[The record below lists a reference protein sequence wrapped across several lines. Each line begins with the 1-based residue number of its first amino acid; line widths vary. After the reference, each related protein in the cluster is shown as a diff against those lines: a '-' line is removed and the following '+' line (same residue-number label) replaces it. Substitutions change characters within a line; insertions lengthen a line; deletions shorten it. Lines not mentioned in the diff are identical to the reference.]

1 MELSPGAGAHAM
13 NATGRNRTAR
23 GFTILEL
30 LVATAVMALFLVLA
44 SQVVSSSLSQW
55 SFANDKMSANLQ
67 ARLVF
72 DWLGRDIQSLC
83 IADDAS
89 EWVRIQP
96 SDPAQT
102 TDEKGHA
109 MKGSWMMCYTQP
121 AQPHKDPA
129 DSSKRISGP
138 VAVSYSLG
146 YLDPMVNNGSRKRFA
161 LLRTSVNP
169 RDTFENMGVGN
180 LKTDFWA
187 PGVLGFTRIRP
198 EDILADNV
206 VGFRVVGEFLPAGAT
221 VPVRS
226 NPAEDFT
233 CGPYGEIKI
242 GSTSYPGAT
251 LTAFEITLWI
261 LDGKSAIRMASGSAS
276 TADKAAAFTKRIPV
290 PAL

>member
-1 MELSPGAGAHAM
+1 M
-13 NATGRNRTAR
+13 NRPDSICPRH

-55 SFANDKMSANLQ
+55 GFANDKMSGNLQ
-67 ARLVF
+67 ARLAF
-72 DWLGRDIQSLC
+72 DWLGRDLQSVCL
-83 IADDAS
+83 ADDGS
-89 EWVRIQP
+89 EWLRIEP
-96 SDPAQT
+96 SDPLNT
-102 TDEKGHA
+102 TDTQGNV
-109 MKGSWMMCYTQP
+109 MKGSWLMCYTQP

-129 DSSKRISGP
+129 ALTGTKISGP

-146 YLDPMVNNGSRKRFA
+146 YLDPMVNNGSHKQFA

-187 PGVLGFTRIRP
+187 PGVLGFTTIRP

-206 VGFRVVGEFLPAGAT
+206 VGFRVVAEFLPAGSS

-226 NPAEDFT
+226 DPSLAFSY
-233 CGPYGEIKI
+233 GPNGTIMA
-242 GSTSYPGAT
+242 GTTAYPGAT
-251 LTAFEITLWI
+251 LAAFEITLWL
-261 LDGKSAIRMASGSAS
+261 LDAKSAARMNSGGPNL
-276 TADKAAAFTKRIPV
+276 ADRAAVFTKRIPV
-290 PAL
+290 LSR